1 MTAPRPP
8 LLRGRDAD
16 RVRTA
21 LRDISRALIAL
32 PARSVRD
39 PGLAAGNAGLALAH
53 ATLHPLFP
61 RAGHLALA
69 DRTLDRAIDGLAR
82 TVLPPSLHGGFS
94 GVAWVVEHFRG
105 DPDGDA
111 NAAIDEALIRY
122 LDRTPWRDSFDLLKG
137 MVGLGVYAL
146 ERLPHPSARRILELV
161 VRRLAETARR
171 RRPGL
176 AWWSDPE
183 WVSVPFRR
191 DPHFAWNLGV
201 GHGMPAVIGF
211 LAGVVR
217 AGIAPRVARRL
228 LDGAVCWLLAQ
239 ELPRKDAGFASA
251 VGPGVERAPARSAWC
266 YGDPGVAAV
275 LLAAA
280 RAVGE
285 RAWEQ
290 HALRIGLRAAARP
303 PDECR
308 VVDAGLCHGAAGLGH
323 LYHRMYLTTGE
334 PRLARAA
341 RAWLV
346 RALDYRRTTDAI
358 GGFASWT
365 IDPDGRKYWVADP
378 GLLTGT
384 AGIALAFSAAL
395 DGRDPTWDRVL
406 LVSLR
411 VPTAQ

>member
-1 MTAPRPP
+1 MTAARTP
-8 LLRGRDAD
+8 LLRGRDGD
-16 RVRTA
+16 RVGAA

-32 PARSVRD
+32 PPRAVRD
-39 PGLAAGNAGLALAH
+39 PALANGNAGLALAH
-53 ATLHPLFP
+53 AMLHSLFP
-61 RAGHLALA
+61 RAGHRALA
-69 DRTLDRAIDGLAR
+69 ERMLDRAIDGLAR

-94 GVAWVVEHFRG
+94 GVAWAVEHLRG
-105 DPDGDA
+105 DPDFDA
-111 NAAIDEALIRY
+111 NADIDEALIRY
-122 LDRTPWRDSFDLLKG
+122 LDRTPWTDSFDLIKG
-137 MVGLGVYAL
+137 IVGLGVYAL
-146 ERLPHPSARRILELV
+146 ERLPHPAARRILELV
-161 VRRLAETARR
+161 VARLADTARR

-183 WVSVPFRR
+183 WVPVPFRR

-201 GHGMPAVIGF
+201 AHGVSGVIGL
-211 LAGVVR
+211 LAGVVQAR
-217 AGIAPRVARRL
+217 IATRVARRL
-228 LDGAVCWLLAQ
+228 LDGAVRWLLAQ
-239 ELPRKDAGFASA
+239 ELPRDDAGFASA
-251 VGPGVERAPARSAWC
+251 VGPGVARVPTRSAWC

-285 RAWEQ
+285 PTWEQ

-303 PDECR
+303 PGECR

-346 RALDYRRTTDAI
+346 RALDYRRTAHAI

-365 IDPDGRKYWVADP
+365 IDPEGRKYWVADP
-378 GLLTGT
+378 GLLTGA

-395 DGRDPTWDRVL
+395 DGRNPTWDRVL
-406 LVSLR
+406 LLSLR
-411 VPTAQ
+411 APGDP